1 MNISTQKNNI
11 LINNEIVF
19 IRKYADMSFFNK
31 EKKEKKKK
39 KKKIKE
45 KIKEIYNPPICWCT
59 NKYNGI
65 CCNQQFDDITDYK
78 YHQEECLLC
87 SDNLERLKKEKEEKE
102 EKKRTKQLLDI
113 DDDTLNI
120 IESYERMTG
129 NNLFMAILLGQ
140 IDYSLID
147 KIKKKYYCDLDEEY
161 FMYEENN
168 YGNLDFY

>member
-1 MNISTQKNNI
+1 MNISTHKNNI
-11 LINNEIVF
+11 LINNKIVF
-19 IRKYADMSFFNK
+19 TRKYADLSFFNK
-31 EKKEKKKK
+31 P
-39 KKKIKE
+39 KKKIKIKKD
-45 KIKEIYNPPICWCT
+45 KIKEINNPPICWCT
-59 NKYNGI
+59 NEYDGI
-65 CCNQQFDDITDYK
+65 CCNQQFDNITDYK

-87 SDNLERLKKEKEEKE
+87 SNNLERLKKEEEEKE
-102 EKKRTKQLLDI
+102 KNEQFLEI

-147 KIKKKYYCDLDEEY
+147 KIKKKYYYDLDEEY

-168 YGNLDFY
+168 YENLDFY

>member
-11 LINNEIVF
+11 LINNKIVF
-19 IRKYADMSFFNK
+19 TRKYADLSFFNK
-31 EKKEKKKK
+31 P
-39 KKKIKE
+39 KKKIKIKKD
-45 KIKEIYNPPICWCT
+45 KIKEINNPPICWCT
-59 NKYNGI
+59 NEYDGI
-65 CCNQQFDDITDYK
+65 CCNQQFDNITDYK

-87 SDNLERLKKEKEEKE
+87 SNNLERLKKEEEEKE
-102 EKKRTKQLLDI
+102 KNEQFLEI

-147 KIKKKYYCDLDEEY
+147 KIKKKYYYDLDEEY

-168 YGNLDFY
+168 YENLDFY

>member
-11 LINNEIVF
+11 LINNKIVF
-19 IRKYADMSFFNK
+19 TRKYADLSFFNK
-31 EKKEKKKK
+31 P
-39 KKKIKE
+39 KKKIKIKKD
-45 KIKEIYNPPICWCT
+45 KIKEINNPPICWCT
-59 NKYNGI
+59 NEYDGI
-65 CCNQQFDDITDYK
+65 CCNQQFDNITDYK

-87 SDNLERLKKEKEEKE
+87 SNNLERLKKEEEEEKE
-102 EKKRTKQLLDI
+102 KNEQFLEI

-147 KIKKKYYCDLDEEY
+147 KIKKKYYYDLDEEY

-168 YGNLDFY
+168 YENLDFY

>member
-11 LINNEIVF
+11 LINNKIVF
-19 IRKYADMSFFNK
+19 TRKYADLSFFNK
-31 EKKEKKKK
+31 P
-39 KKKIKE
+39 KKKIKIKKD
-45 KIKEIYNPPICWCT
+45 KIKEINNPPICLCT
-59 NKYNGI
+59 NEYDGI
-65 CCNQQFDDITDYK
+65 CCNQQFDNITDYK

-87 SDNLERLKKEKEEKE
+87 SNNLERLKKEEEEEKE
-102 EKKRTKQLLDI
+102 KNEQFLEI

-147 KIKKKYYCDLDEEY
+147 KIKKKYYYDLDEEY

-168 YGNLDFY
+168 YENLDFY

>member
-1 MNISTQKNNI
+1 MNISTHKNNI
-11 LINNEIVF
+11 LINNKIVF
-19 IRKYADMSFFNK
+19 TRKYADLSFFNK
-31 EKKEKKKK
+31 P
-39 KKKIKE
+39 KKKIKIKKD
-45 KIKEIYNPPICWCT
+45 KIKEINNPPIYWCT
-59 NKYNGI
+59 NEYEGI
-65 CCNQQFDDITDYK
+65 CCNQQFDNITDYK

-87 SDNLERLKKEKEEKE
+87 SNNLERLKKEEEEKE
-102 EKKRTKQLLDI
+102 KNEQFLEI

-147 KIKKKYYCDLDEEY
+147 KIKKKYYYDLDEEY

-168 YGNLDFY
+168 YENLDFY